1 MSASRHNP
9 SNQASLPDVPRADPT
24 RSRPRDAGLVEVGH
38 CDGSLPLS

>member
-9 SNQASLPDVPRADPT
+9 SNQASLPDVRANPT

-38 CDGSLPLS
+38 CDGSLLLS